1 MNHLLLLTLYITAFV
16 GLWYGSGLI
25 ITAVK
30 ILAQKIRIPAFAFS
44 FFVLGLMTSIPEMAV
59 GINALSR
66 GHPEVFVGNL
76 LGAIIV
82 MFLLVIP
89 LLAVINKKVQ
99 VKKHLSDSK
108 LLVTLVIIALPAF
121 FTLDQVVTN
130 TEATILVALYA
141 VLFLIIRT
149 KENVFARVGHI
160 FRSGQHI
167 NLMKVVLRLI
177 VGMGLVFAT
186 SQYIVDQTIKLS
198 EFYGVSTFIVSLVVL
213 GVGTN
218 LPEISLA
225 LRSIKHKAQD
235 IALGDYLGSAA
246 TNTMLFGVFSL
257 FNDGHVVTEKSFV
270 ITFLIIVFALGMF
283 FVMVR
288 GNRVLTRANGM
299 VILCMYAVF
308 LLYEYINLS

>member
-299 VILCMYAVF
+299 VILCIYAVF

>member
-1 MNHLLLLTLYITAFV
+1 MNHILLLTLYIAAFV

-30 ILAQKIRIPAFAFS
+30 ILAQKIHIPAFAFS
-44 FFVLGLMTSIPEMAV
+44 FFVLGMMTSIPEMAV
-59 GINALSR
+59 GINALSE

-99 VKKHLSDSK
+99 IKKHLTDNK

-121 FTLDQVVTN
+121 FTLDREVTN

-141 VLFLIIRT
+141 VLFLMIRT
-149 KENVFARVGHI
+149 KENVFARM
-160 FRSGQHI
+160 QHI
-167 NLMKVVLRLI
+167 ITHDHHHRTSKAFLRLVI
-177 VGMGLVFAT
+177 GAALVFFT
-186 SQYIVDQTIKLS
+186 SQYIVQQTIAFS
-198 EFYGVSTFIVSLVVL
+198 EFWNISTFIVSLVVL

-257 FNDGHVVTEKSFV
+257 FNDGNVITEKSFV
-270 ITFLIIVFALGMF
+270 ITFAIIIFALGIF
-283 FVMVR
+283 FMMVR
-288 GNRVLTRANGM
+288 SNRALTRANGM
-299 VILCMYAVF
+299 ALLACYVIF
-308 LLYEYINLS
+308 LVYEYSNLS

>member
-1 MNHLLLLTLYITAFV
+1 MNHVLLFILYVSAFA

-44 FFVLGLMTSIPEMAV
+44 FFVLGMMTSIPEMAV
-59 GINALSR
+59 GINAL
-66 GHPEVFVGNL
+66 GAGYPEVFVGNL
-76 LGAIIV
+76 LGGIIV

-89 LLAVINKKVQ
+89 LLAVINKKIQ

-108 LLVTLVIIALPAF
+108 LLITLIIIALPAF

-141 VLFLIIRT
+141 VLFFIIRT
-149 KENVFARVGHI
+149 KENIFARMQHI
-160 FRSGQHI
+160 IHSGQHI
-167 NLMKVVLRLI
+167 HMLRVLLRLVI
-177 VGMGLVFAT
+177 GVGLVYLT
-186 SQYIVDQTIKLS
+186 SQYIVEQTIAFS
-198 EFYGVSTFIVSLVVL
+198 EFWNISTFVISLVVL

-225 LRSIKHKAQD
+225 LRSFKHKAQD

-270 ITFLIIVFALGMF
+270 ITFFIIIFALGMF
-283 FVMVR
+283 FAMIR
-288 GNRVLTRANGM
+288 HNRSLSRANGLALLACYM
-299 VILCMYAVF
+299 IF
-308 LLYEYINLS
+308 LAYEYTNL